1 MREKP
6 IVRRIE
12 TLAGGH
18 CYVDAQDHPVAG
30 VTTILN
36 ALPKVGLTTWKLK
49 MAVELA
55 LKGET
60 AWKGMPEGIAPIKW
74 LVDAGEREANKAAK
88 IGTGAHNFAEQYLLG
103 NNPKLEELGKKEK
116 FHSECFLHFV
126 RDFEPKPILLEK
138 VVTYIDPKLGIPL
151 YCGTLDL
158 VAELNDGVTWLID
171 WKSSS
176 GQARPSHALQAAA
189 YRHATHWI
197 DIETG
202 ELHPM
207 VKCDRAAVI
216 LLNGGSNDRCY
227 RAYELDTSE
236 VVFSVFKS
244 LLRIYNFD
252 RIADRVII
260 GEL

>member
-1 MREKP
+1 MNTP

-18 CYVDAQDHPVAG
+18 LYVDKNDRAVAG

-36 ALPKVGLTTWKLK
+36 ALPKEALMTWRLRK
-49 MAVELA
+49 AVDLA
-55 LKGET
+55 LKGVDSWT
-60 AWKGMPEGIAPIKW
+60 VPEGVNPTTW
-74 LVDAGEREANKAAK
+74 LIDAGEREANKAAK

-103 NNPKLEELGKKEK
+103 NDPNLDDLPKKERY
-116 FHSECFLHFV
+116 HAECFLQFV
-126 RDFEPKPILLEK
+126 RDFEPKSILLEK
-138 VVTYIDPKLGIPL
+138 VVTYIDPKSGVPL

-158 VAELNDGVTWLID
+158 LAVLNDNITWLID

-176 GQARPSHALQAAA
+176 SQARPSHALQAAA

-216 LLNGGSNDRCY
+216 LLNGGSSDRCY

-252 RIADRVII
+252 KIAERVII